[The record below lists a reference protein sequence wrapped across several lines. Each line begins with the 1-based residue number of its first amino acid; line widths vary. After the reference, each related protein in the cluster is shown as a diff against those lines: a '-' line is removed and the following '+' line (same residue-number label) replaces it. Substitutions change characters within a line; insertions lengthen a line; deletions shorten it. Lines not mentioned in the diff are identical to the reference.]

1 MSVIQH
7 SADVRFDEPD
17 TANVITKN
25 GTNTLHGTAYDCMR
39 NDALDAIGELN
50 VPKPPLRHDQSA
62 PR

>member
-1 MSVIQH
+1 
-7 SADVRFDEPD
+7 
-17 TANVITKN
+17 
-25 GTNTLHGTAYDCMR
+25 MR